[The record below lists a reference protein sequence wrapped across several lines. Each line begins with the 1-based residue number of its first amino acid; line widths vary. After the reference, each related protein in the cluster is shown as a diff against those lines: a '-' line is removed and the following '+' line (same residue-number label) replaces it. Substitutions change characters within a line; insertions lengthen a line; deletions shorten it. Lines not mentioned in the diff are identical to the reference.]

1 MIASQ
6 PLSSFT
12 AENAAAGNG
21 ETLEEIMVHC
31 EKESLYE
38 KLADER
44 V

>member
-6 PLSSFT
+6 PLSSFM

-21 ETLEEIMVHC
+21 DTLEEIMVHY

-44 V
+44 I